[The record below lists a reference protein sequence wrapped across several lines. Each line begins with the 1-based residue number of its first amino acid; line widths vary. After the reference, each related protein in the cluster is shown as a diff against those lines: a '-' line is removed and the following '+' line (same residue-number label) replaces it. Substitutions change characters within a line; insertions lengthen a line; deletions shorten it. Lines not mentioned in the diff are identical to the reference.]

1 MKIMFYETKDN
12 AHGLPHDPF
21 KAIVSP
27 RPIGW
32 IGSRGADGSVNLAP
46 YSFFNAISDNPK
58 MVMFSSIGR
67 KDTLRNVEETGVFTT
82 SMVGRAL
89 TEKMNLSSANAPYGE
104 NEFGF
109 SGLEMA
115 EARLINAPFVAAAHA
130 ALECKVTELF
140 QPKTLDGQDNDAF
153 VVIGQVVGIHIDE
166 AALVDGRLDM
176 AAVAPLARLGYM
188 DYADGSQTFELRRP
202 PWPLKT

>member
-1 MKIMFYETKDN
+1 MFYETVAN

-32 IGSRGADGSVNLAP
+32 IGSKGMDGSVNLAP
-46 YSFFNAISDNPK
+46 YSYFNAISDHPK
-58 MVMFSSIGR
+58 MVMFSSSGR

-82 SMVGRAL
+82 SMVGRELAG
-89 TEKMNLSSANAPYGE
+89 KMNLTSVNAPYGE
-104 NEFGF
+104 NEFELA
-109 SGLEMA
+109 GLTMMPG
-115 EARLINAPFVAAAHA
+115 RLVDAPYAGEAHA
-130 ALECKVTELF
+130 ALECKVTEMF
-140 QPKTLDGQDNDAF
+140 EAKGLDGKPSGSF

-176 AAVAPLARLGYM
+176 ASVAPLARLGYM
-188 DYADGSQTFELRRP
+188 DYADAAQTFEMRRP
-202 PWPLKT
+202 DLYGR

>member
-1 MKIMFYETKDN
+1 MFYETATN

-32 IGSRGADGSVNLAP
+32 IGTKGRDGSVNLAP
-46 YSFFNAISDNPK
+46 YSYFNAISDHPK
-58 MVMFSSIGR
+58 MVMFSSSGR

-82 SMVGRAL
+82 SMVSRELA
-89 TEKMNLSSANAPYGE
+89 EKMNQTSTPAPYGE
-104 NEFGF
+104 NEFDLA
-109 SGLEMA
+109 GLTMMPGK
-115 EARLINAPFVAAAHA
+115 LVDAPYAGEAHA

-140 QPKTLDGQDNDAF
+140 EAKGLDGTPSGSF
-153 VVIGQVVGIHIDE
+153 VVIGQVLGIYIDE
-166 AALVDGRLDM
+166 AALVEGRLDM

-188 DYADGSQTFELRRP
+188 DYADGAQTFEMRRP
-202 PWPLKT
+202 DWDRG

>member
-1 MKIMFYETKDN
+1 MFYETKDN

-32 IGSRGADGSVNLAP
+32 IGTRGNDGSVNLAP

-58 MVMFSSIGR
+58 MVMFASVGR
-67 KDTLRNVEETGVFTT
+67 KDTLRNVEETRVFTT

-89 TEKMNLSSANAPYGE
+89 TDKMNLSSANAPYGE

-115 EARLINAPFVAAAHA
+115 EAKLINAPFVAEAHA
-130 ALECKVTELF
+130 ALECKVTEIF
-140 QPKTLDGQDNDAF
+140 QPKGLDGNPGESF

-166 AALVDGRLDM
+166 AALVNGLLDM
-176 AAVAPLARLGYM
+176 ATVAPLARLGYM
-188 DYADGSQTFELRRP
+188 DYADGAETFQMRRP
-202 PWPLKT
+202 RWPLEK

>member
-1 MKIMFYETKDN
+1 MFYEAKDN

-32 IGSRGADGSVNLAP
+32 IGTRGQDGSVNLAP
-46 YSFFNAISDNPK
+46 YSFFNAISDHPK
-58 MVMFSSIGR
+58 MVMFSSSGR
-67 KDTLRNVEETGVFTT
+67 KDTLRNVEETRVFTT

-104 NEFGF
+104 SEFDF

-115 EARLINAPFVAAAHA
+115 EAQLINAPFVAEAHA
-130 ALECKVTELF
+130 ALECKVTEIF
-140 QPKTLDGQDNDAF
+140 EAKDLDGKPSNSF

-166 AALVDGRLDM
+166 AALVNGLLDM
-176 AAVAPLARLGYM
+176 ATVAPLARLGYM
-188 DYADGSQTFELRRP
+188 DYADGAQTFQMRRP
-202 PWPLKT
+202 PWPLGK

>member
-1 MKIMFYETKDN
+1 MFYNTKDN

-32 IGSRGADGSVNLAP
+32 IGTRGNDGSVNLAP
-46 YSFFNAISDNPK
+46 YSFFNAISDHPK
-58 MVMFSSIGR
+58 MVMFASSGR
-67 KDTLRNVEETGVFTT
+67 KDTLRNVEETRVFTT

-104 NEFGF
+104 SEFDF
-109 SGLEMA
+109 SGLTMA
-115 EARLINAPFVAAAHA
+115 EAQLINAPFVAEAHA
-130 ALECKVTELF
+130 ALECKVTEIFEAKSLEGD
-140 QPKTLDGQDNDAF
+140 PSGSF

-166 AALVDGRLDM
+166 AAIVDGRLDM
-176 AAVAPLARLGYM
+176 ATVAPLARLGYM
-188 DYADGSQTFELRRP
+188 DYADAAQTFELRRP
-202 PWPLKT
+202 PWPLGK

>member
-1 MKIMFYETKDN
+1 MFYDTKTN

-32 IGSRGADGSVNLAP
+32 IGTRGADGSVNLAP

-58 MVMFSSIGR
+58 MVMFSSAGR

-82 SMVGRAL
+82 SMVGRAQ

-104 NEFGF
+104 SEFGF
-109 SGLEMA
+109 SGLGMA
-115 EARLINAPFVAAAHA
+115 EARLINAPFVAEAHA
-130 ALECKVTELF
+130 ALECKVTDIF
-140 QPKTLDGQDNDAF
+140 QPKTLDGAPCDSF

-166 AALVDGRLDM
+166 AALVNGRLDM

-188 DYADGSQTFELRRP
+188 DYADGAQTFEMRRP
-202 PWPLKT
+202 AWPLKPGS

>member
-1 MKIMFYETKDN
+1 MRAMFYETKDN

-32 IGSRGADGSVNLAP
+32 IGTRGNDGSVNLAP

-67 KDTLRNVEETGVFTT
+67 KDTLRNVEETRVFTT

-109 SGLEMA
+109 SGLTMA
-115 EARLINAPFVAAAHA
+115 EARLINAPFVAEAHA
-130 ALECKVTELF
+130 ALECKVTDTFEV
-140 QPKTLDGQDNDAF
+140 KDLDGQPSDSF

-166 AALVDGRLDM
+166 AALVNGRLDM

-188 DYADGSQTFELRRP
+188 DYADAAQTFEMRRP
-202 PWPLKT
+202 AWPLKT